1 MSGPETWMEKN
12 LWALTL
18 YARKQ
23 LEGTHS
29 HHHGDSVRGGMM
41 EIQEVHLHSAL
52 KTGCRRDHVGSC
64 NAYSQLWRC

>member
-1 MSGPETWMEKN
+1 MEKS

-18 YARKQ
+18 YTRMQ

-29 HHHGDSVRGGMM
+29 RHHGDSVRGGMM

-52 KTGCRRDHVGSC
+52 KTGGRRDQVGKH
-64 NAYSQLWRC
+64 NASPHLEVLVET